1 MKSRH
6 QPRTPSRIVPWCL
19 ALPCIAGALH
29 AHAEAPMHTDDAGTL
44 AQGALKLEGT
54 LGRDAKTRSS
64 ELLFG
69 MGLLPGL
76 EMEVS
81 LAHGRDTGQSP
92 ATTLQGR
99 GWGVKW
105 VPIQNDAGW
114 SLGARADLGHTRVRD
129 DATPAHFS
137 ERAVTITGLATY
149 RFANDQAL
157 HLNAGHHTVRVQ
169 GVRHRAAT
177 WAVGHELPLTAQ
189 LRLTSEVF
197 GEQRSRPDK
206 ALGLRYEIAEGLK
219 ASVAVGRG
227 NGRNFSQMGLAWEF

>member
-1 MKSRH
+1 M
-6 QPRTPSRIVPWCL
+6 
-19 ALPCIAGALH
+19 
-29 AHAEAPMHTDDAGTL
+29 
-44 AQGALKLEGT
+44 
-54 LGRDAKTRSS
+54 
-64 ELLFG
+64 
-69 MGLLPGL
+69 
-76 EMEVS
+76 
-81 LAHGRDTGQSP
+81 
-92 ATTLQGR
+92 
-99 GWGVKW
+99 
-105 VPIQNDAGW
+105 PIQNDAGW

-227 NGRNFSQMGLAWEF
+227 NGRNFSQAGLAWEF

>member
-1 MKSRH
+1 MNSRY
-6 QPRTPSRIVPWCL
+6 QARSPSRIAHWCL
-19 ALPCIAGALH
+19 ALPCMAGTLH

-81 LAHGRDTGQSP
+81 LAHGRDKGQSP
-92 ATTLQGR
+92 ATILQGR

-129 DATPAHFS
+129 NATPAQFS
-137 ERAVTITGLATY
+137 ERDFTITGLATY

-157 HLNAGHHTVRVQ
+157 HLNAGHQTVRVQ
-169 GVRHRAAT
+169 GLRQRAAT

-197 GEQRSRPDK
+197 GQQRSRPDK

-219 ASVAVGRG
+219 ASVAMGRG
-227 NGRNFSQMGLAWEF
+227 NGRNFRQAGLAWEF

>member
-1 MKSRH
+1 MKSRY
-6 QPRTPSRIVPWCL
+6 QTRSPSRIAPWCL
-19 ALPCIAGALH
+19 ALPCIAGAPH
-29 AHAEAPMHTDDAGTL
+29 AHAEAPMHADDAGTL

-54 LGRDAKTRSS
+54 LGRDAQTRSS

-81 LAHGRDTGQSP
+81 LARGRDKGQSP

-137 ERAVTITGLATY
+137 ERAATITGLATY
-149 RFANDQAL
+149 RFANDQTL

-189 LRLTSEVF
+189 LRFTSEVF
-197 GEQRSRPDK
+197 GEQRSSPDK

-227 NGRNFSQMGLAWEF
+227 NGRNFSQAGLAWEF

>member
-1 MKSRH
+1 MKTLPTLH
-6 QPRTPSRIVPWCL
+6 TPSRIAPWCL
-19 ALPCIAGALH
+19 ALPCVVGALH
-29 AHAEAPMHTDDAGTL
+29 AHAEAPMRTDDAGTL

-54 LGRDAKTRSS
+54 LGRDAKTRST

-69 MGLLPGL
+69 MGLLPTL

-81 LAHGRDTGQSP
+81 LAHGRDKGQSP
-92 ATTLQGR
+92 ASTLQGR

-105 VPIQNDAGW
+105 VPVQSDLGW
-114 SLGARADLGHTRVRD
+114 SLGARLDLGHTRVRD

-137 ERAVTITGLATY
+137 ERAYTLTGLATY

-157 HLNAGHHTVRVQ
+157 HANAGQHAVRVQ

-177 WAVGHELPLTAQ
+177 WAVGHELPLSGA
-189 LRLTSEVF
+189 LRLTSEVY
-197 GEQRSRPDK
+197 GEQRARPDK

-227 NGRNFSQMGLAWEF
+227 NGRSFSQVGLAWEF